1 MKNKLSFKS
10 TGKYSDENTLLR
22 AFKFSDLSN
31 SGFCNPENFLRAL
44 ARLGINIVNRDNVLD
59 YFNLYDYDRTGRI
72 NYKDFV
78 TEIFTPQE
86 MRRRKIMEEEKSE
99 PGEQKQIPQKKDKR
113 KYNLTSTGFR
123 QKIEQNLDDNEN
135 LIKKIRNEILS
146 LGVNILFDIQ
156 KTLNK
161 FDVDNSGRIDIDE
174 FNKLCSEYSINLIPD
189 EIKTVFTC
197 FDPSRTGKI
206 YYQDFLNI
214 IHGSLNDFR
223 QGLVDEL
230 YNKLNKNNRANLD
243 MKTVLSSFN
252 DKKAGQEASDEFKD
266 NFISHHDYFSNGKTD
281 VSYNEF
287 VNFFEV
293 VSTNFKED
301 AEFEKYLNDSFSQQD
316 GEVNKAEESNKNEE
330 QKEDEQKE
338 NENKEQAKEVLGS
351 IDKLRQIITQ
361 QGAKGVMNLLR
372 NLRNVDLA
380 GSNGVD
386 LDEFI
391 TVIQNVLKDSDGSFP
406 VKEIHNIF
414 NIYDIQEK
422 GIMEYK
428 TFLSD
433 LFKLKSMSKSRKSHL
448 EKIFEHLDFERK
460 QALDINE
467 LISLYKKPEASEP
480 NPVVPDLLETFVI
493 FHNIIRG
500 TRNPLVNLDDFIEYY
515 NYVNFLIPE
524 TKNDKL
530 FIDYTSDGW
539 RLNDKTLDERKNLA
553 DSKLKTLGK
562 QKNRDAKEKLIGNSK
577 TPYGTIK
584 DKINYNLN
592 EEEATIKTIKYNVN
606 SYEDI
611 MAHLRNNLVQRGPRG
626 LMSIRRT
633 FMLIDENSDKR
644 IQFSEFEKMFKR
656 YRFNLSQTEINNLFN
671 YFDKDGSGYID
682 YGEFIGGILGDLSK
696 FRKDIL
702 KQVFDKIDKDETG
715 TITVGQLREAYN
727 PKEHP
732 LVRQGKR
739 SEDEILGDFIDS
751 LEYHF
756 SLLNEKNDE
765 NVDVNDIKIDFD
777 DFCDFYKTISV
788 SIEDDKY
795 FEIMVMSEWGLKKDG
810 RTLYQRTWNQQDA

>member
-78 TEIFTPQE
+78 TEIFTPLE

-99 PGEQKQIPQKKDKR
+99 PGEQKQIPQKKEKR

-135 LIKKIRNEILS
+135 LIKKIRNEILC

-301 AEFEKYLNDSFSQQD
+301 AEFEKYLKNSFSLQD
-316 GEVNKAEESNKNEE
+316 EAANNTEESNKNED

-351 IDKLRQIITQ
+351 IDKLRQIMTQ

-480 NPVVPDLLETFVI
+480 NPVPDLLETFVI

-592 EEEATIKTIKYNVN
+592 EEEATIKYNVN

-702 KQVFDKIDKDETG
+702 KQVFDKLDKNETG

-777 DFCDFYKTISV
+777 EFCDFYKTISLSV
-788 SIEDDKY
+788 EDDKY

>member
-78 TEIFTPQE
+78 TEIFTPLE

-135 LIKKIRNEILS
+135 LIKKIRNEILC

-301 AEFEKYLNDSFSQQD
+301 AEFEKYLKNSFSLQD
-316 GEVNKAEESNKNEE
+316 EAANNTEESNKNED

-351 IDKLRQIITQ
+351 IDKLRQIMTQ

-480 NPVVPDLLETFVI
+480 NPVPDLLETFVI

-592 EEEATIKTIKYNVN
+592 EEEATIKYNVN

-611 MAHLRNNLVQRGPRG
+611 MDHLRNNLVQRGPRG

-777 DFCDFYKTISV
+777 EFCDFYKTISLSV
-788 SIEDDKY
+788 EDDKY

>member
-78 TEIFTPQE
+78 TEIFTPLE

-99 PGEQKQIPQKKDKR
+99 PGEQKQIPQKKEKR

-135 LIKKIRNEILS
+135 LIKKIRNEILC

-301 AEFEKYLNDSFSQQD
+301 AEFEKYLNDSFSEQK
-316 GEVNKAEESNKNEE
+316 GEVNNNEENNKNED

-351 IDKLRQIITQ
+351 IDKLRQIMTQ

-433 LFKLKSMSKSRKSHL
+433 LFKLKSMPKSRKSHL

-467 LISLYKKPEASEP
+467 LISLYKKPDASEP
-480 NPVVPDLLETFVI
+480 NPVPDLLETFVI

-515 NYVNFLIPE
+515 NYINFLIPE

-539 RLNDKTLDERKNLA
+539 RLNDKTFDERKNLA
-553 DSKLKTLGK
+553 DNKIKTLGK

-592 EEEATIKTIKYNVN
+592 EEEATIKYNVN
-606 SYEDI
+606 SYEDL

-656 YRFNLSQTEINNLFN
+656 YRFNLSQVEINNLFN

-702 KQVFDKIDKDETG
+702 KQVFDKIDKNETG

>member
-78 TEIFTPQE
+78 TEIFTPLE

-99 PGEQKQIPQKKDKR
+99 PGEQKQIPQKKEKR

-135 LIKKIRNEILS
+135 LIKKIRNEILC

-214 IHGSLNDFR
+214 IHGSLNEFR
-223 QGLVDEL
+223 QGLVGEL
-230 YNKLNKNNRANLD
+230 FHKLNKNNRANLD

-266 NFISHHDYFSNGKTD
+266 NFISHHDYFSNGKPD

-301 AEFEKYLNDSFSQQD
+301 AEFEKYLNDSFSEQE
-316 GEVNKAEESNKNEE
+316 GEVNNTEESKNEE

-351 IDKLRQIITQ
+351 LDKLRQIITQ

-433 LFKLKSMSKSRKSHL
+433 LFKLKSMPKSRKSHL

-467 LISLYKKPEASEP
+467 LISLYKKPDASEP
-480 NPVVPDLLETFVI
+480 NPVPDLLETFVI

-539 RLNDKTLDERKNLA
+539 RLNDKTFDERKNLA
-553 DSKLKTLGK
+553 DNKIKTLGK

-592 EEEATIKTIKYNVN
+592 EEEATIKYNVN
-606 SYEDI
+606 SYEDL
-611 MAHLRNNLVQRGPRG
+611 MAHLKSNLVQRGPRG

-656 YRFNLSQTEINNLFN
+656 YRFNLSRVEINNLLN

-702 KQVFDKIDKDETG
+702 KQVFDKIDKNETG

-765 NVDVNDIKIDFD
+765 NVDVNEIKIDFD

-788 SIEDDKY
+788 SVEDDKY

>member
-78 TEIFTPQE
+78 TEIFTPLE

-99 PGEQKQIPQKKDKR
+99 PGEPKQIPQKKEKR

-135 LIKKIRNEILS
+135 LIKKIRNEILC

-223 QGLVDEL
+223 QGLVDKL
-230 YNKLNKNNRANLD
+230 FNKLNKNNRANLD
-243 MKTVLSSFN
+243 LKTVLSSFN

-266 NFISHHDYFSNGKTD
+266 NFISHHDYFSNGKPD

-293 VSTNFKED
+293 ISTNFKED
-301 AEFEKYLNDSFSQQD
+301 SEFEKYLNDSFSLQD
-316 GEVNKAEESNKNEE
+316 GEVNNTEESNRNEE

-406 VKEIHNIF
+406 VREIHNIF

-433 LFKLKSMSKSRKSHL
+433 LFKLKSMPKSRKNHL

-467 LISLYKKPEASEP
+467 LISLYKKPEPSEP
-480 NPVVPDLLETFVI
+480 NPVPDLLETFVI

-524 TKNDKL
+524 SKNDKL
-530 FIDYTSDGW
+530 FIDYTSEGW
-539 RLNDKTLDERKNLA
+539 RLNDKTFDERKNLA
-553 DSKLKTLGK
+553 DNKLKTLGK

-592 EEEATIKTIKYNVN
+592 EEEATIKYNVN
-606 SYEDI
+606 SYEDL

-656 YRFNLSQTEINNLFN
+656 YRFNLSQVEINNLFN

-756 SLLNEKNDE
+756 SLLNEKNEE

>member
-78 TEIFTPQE
+78 TEIFTPLE

-99 PGEQKQIPQKKDKR
+99 PGEQKQIPQKKEKR

-135 LIKKIRNEILS
+135 LIKKIRNEILC

-214 IHGSLNDFR
+214 IHGSLNDYR

-230 YNKLNKNNRANLD
+230 FNKLNKNNRANLD

-301 AEFEKYLNDSFSQQD
+301 AEFEKYLNDSFSEQE
-316 GEVNKAEESNKNEE
+316 GEVNNTEESKNEE

-351 IDKLRQIITQ
+351 LDKLRQIITQ

-391 TVIQNVLKDSDGSFP
+391 TVIQNILKDSDGSFP

-433 LFKLKSMSKSRKSHL
+433 LFKLKSMPKSRKSHL

-467 LISLYKKPEASEP
+467 LISLYKKPDASEP
-480 NPVVPDLLETFVI
+480 NPVPDLLETFVI

-539 RLNDKTLDERKNLA
+539 RLNDKTFDERKNLA
-553 DSKLKTLGK
+553 DNKLKTLGK

-592 EEEATIKTIKYNVN
+592 EEEATIKYNVN
-606 SYEDI
+606 SYEDL
-611 MAHLRNNLVQRGPRG
+611 MAHLKSNLVQRGPRG

-702 KQVFDKIDKDETG
+702 KQVFDKIDKNETG

>member
-78 TEIFTPQE
+78 TEIFTPLE

-161 FDVDNSGRIDIDE
+161 FDVDNSGRIDIEE

-214 IHGSLNDFR
+214 IHGSLNDYR

-230 YNKLNKNNRANLD
+230 FNKLNKNNRANLD
-243 MKTVLSSFN
+243 LKTVLSSFN

-266 NFISHHDYFSNGKTD
+266 NFISHHDYFSNGKPD

-301 AEFEKYLNDSFSQQD
+301 AEFEKYLNDSFSEQK
-316 GEVNKAEESNKNEE
+316 GEVNNTEESNKNEE

-338 NENKEQAKEVLGS
+338 NENKNKEQAKEVLGS
-351 IDKLRQIITQ
+351 LDKLRQIMTQ

-433 LFKLKSMSKSRKSHL
+433 LFKLKSMPKSRKSHL

-480 NPVVPDLLETFVI
+480 NPVPDLLETFVI

-530 FIDYTSDGW
+530 FIDYISDGW
-539 RLNDKTLDERKNLA
+539 RLNDKTFDERKNLA
-553 DSKLKTLGK
+553 DNKIKTLGK

-592 EEEATIKTIKYNVN
+592 EEEATIKYNVN
-606 SYEDI
+606 SYEDL
-611 MAHLRNNLVQRGPRG
+611 MAHLKSNLVQRGPRG

-644 IQFSEFEKMFKR
+644 IQYSEFEKMFKR
-656 YRFNLSQTEINNLFN
+656 YRFNLSQVEINNLFN

-702 KQVFDKIDKDETG
+702 KQVFDKIDKNETG

-765 NVDVNDIKIDFD
+765 NVDVNDINCF
-777 DFCDFYKTISV
+777 
-788 SIEDDKY
+788 
-795 FEIMVMSEWGLKKDG
+795 
-810 RTLYQRTWNQQDA
+810 

>member
-78 TEIFTPQE
+78 TEIFTPLE

-99 PGEQKQIPQKKDKR
+99 PGEQKQIPQKKEKR

-135 LIKKIRNEILS
+135 LIKKIRNEILC

-301 AEFEKYLNDSFSQQD
+301 AEFDKYLKNSFSLQD
-316 GEVNKAEESNKNEE
+316 EAANNTEESNKNED

-351 IDKLRQIITQ
+351 IDKLRQIMTQ

-480 NPVVPDLLETFVI
+480 NPVPDLLETFVI

-592 EEEATIKTIKYNVN
+592 EEEATIKYNVN

-777 DFCDFYKTISV
+777 EFCDFYKTISLSV
-788 SIEDDKY
+788 EDDKY

>member
-78 TEIFTPQE
+78 TEIFTPLE

-99 PGEQKQIPQKKDKR
+99 PGEPKQIPQKKEKR

-135 LIKKIRNEILS
+135 LIKKIRNEILC

-230 YNKLNKNNRANLD
+230 FNKLNKNNRANLD
-243 MKTVLSSFN
+243 LKTVLSSFN

-266 NFISHHDYFSNGKTD
+266 NFISHHDYFSNGKPD

-293 VSTNFKED
+293 ISTNFKED
-301 AEFEKYLNDSFSQQD
+301 SEFEKYLNDSFSLQD
-316 GEVNKAEESNKNEE
+316 GEVNNTEESNRNEE

-406 VKEIHNIF
+406 VREIHNIF

-433 LFKLKSMSKSRKSHL
+433 LFKLKSMPKSRKNHL

-467 LISLYKKPEASEP
+467 LISLYKKPEPSEP
-480 NPVVPDLLETFVI
+480 NPVPDLLETFVI

-524 TKNDKL
+524 SKNDKL
-530 FIDYTSDGW
+530 FIDYTSEGW
-539 RLNDKTLDERKNLA
+539 RLNDKTFDERKNLV
-553 DSKLKTLGK
+553 DNKLKTLGK

-592 EEEATIKTIKYNVN
+592 EEEATIKYNVN
-606 SYEDI
+606 SYEDL

-656 YRFNLSQTEINNLFN
+656 YRFNLSQVEINNLFN

-756 SLLNEKNDE
+756 SLLNEKNEE

>member
-78 TEIFTPQE
+78 TEIFTPLE
-86 MRRRKIMEEEKSE
+86 MRRRKIMEEEKPE
-99 PGEQKQIPQKKDKR
+99 PVESKQIPQKKEKR

-135 LIKKIRNEILS
+135 LIKKIRNEILC

-230 YNKLNKNNRANLD
+230 FNKLNKNNRVNLD

-266 NFISHHDYFSNGKTD
+266 NFISHHDYFSNGKPD

-293 VSTNFKED
+293 ISTNFKED
-301 AEFEKYLNDSFSQQD
+301 PEFEKYLNNSFSLQD
-316 GEVNKAEESNKNEE
+316 EEVNNADENNKNEE

-351 IDKLRQIITQ
+351 LDKLRQIVSQ

-433 LFKLKSMSKSRKSHL
+433 LFKLKSMSKSRKNHL

-480 NPVVPDLLETFVI
+480 NPVPDLLETFVI

-539 RLNDKTLDERKNLA
+539 RLNDKTFDERKNLA
-553 DSKLKTLGK
+553 DNKLKTLGK

-592 EEEATIKTIKYNVN
+592 EEEATIKYNVN
-606 SYEDI
+606 SYEDL

-656 YRFNLSQTEINNLFN
+656 YRFNLSQVEINNLFN

-715 TITVGQLREAYN
+715 TITVGQIREAYN

-756 SLLNEKNDE
+756 SLLNEKNEE

-777 DFCDFYKTISV
+777 DFCDFYKTISI

-795 FEIMVMSEWGLKKDG
+795 FEIMVMSVWGLKKDG

>member
-1 MKNKLSFKS
+1 M
-10 TGKYSDENTLLR
+10 G
-22 AFKFSDLSN
+22 
-31 SGFCNPENFLRAL
+31 PEA
-44 ARLGINIVNRDNVLD
+44 
-59 YFNLYDYDRTGRI
+59 T
-72 NYKDFV
+72 
-78 TEIFTPQE
+78 
-86 MRRRKIMEEEKSE
+86 
-99 PGEQKQIPQKKDKR
+99 
-113 KYNLTSTGFR
+113 
-123 QKIEQNLDDNEN
+123 DD
-135 LIKKIRNEILS
+135 
-146 LGVNILFDIQ
+146 
-156 KTLNK
+156 
-161 FDVDNSGRIDIDE
+161 
-174 FNKLCSEYSINLIPD
+174 
-189 EIKTVFTC
+189 
-197 FDPSRTGKI
+197 
-206 YYQDFLNI
+206 
-214 IHGSLNDFR
+214 
-223 QGLVDEL
+223 
-230 YNKLNKNNRANLD
+230 
-243 MKTVLSSFN
+243 
-252 DKKAGQEASDEFKD
+252 FKD
-266 NFISHHDYFSNGKTD
+266 NFISHHDFFGKGKTD
-281 VSYNEF
+281 VTYNEF

-293 VSTNFKED
+293 LSTNFKED
-301 AEFEKYLNDSFSQQD
+301 SEFEQYMNKAFNLPNEN
-316 GEVNKAEESNKNEE
+316 GEVNNEE
-330 QKEDEQKE
+330 QENTNEE
-338 NENKEQAKEVLGS
+338 NENKEIAKEILGS
-351 IDKLRQIITQ
+351 IDKLRQIITK
-361 QGAKGVMNLLR
+361 QGAKGIMNLLR

-433 LFKLKSMSKSRKSHL
+433 LFKLKSMPKSRKSHL

-467 LISLYKKPEASEP
+467 LISLYKKPDASEP
-480 NPVVPDLLETFVI
+480 NPVPDLLETFVI

-539 RLNDKTLDERKNLA
+539 RLNDKTFDERKNLA
-553 DSKLKTLGK
+553 DNKIKTLGK

-592 EEEATIKTIKYNVN
+592 EEEATIKYNVN
-606 SYEDI
+606 SYEDL

-656 YRFNLSQTEINNLFN
+656 YRFNLSQVEINNLFN

-702 KQVFDKIDKDETG
+702 KQVFEKIDKNETG

-777 DFCDFYKTISV
+777 EFCDFYKTISLSV
-788 SIEDDKY
+788 EDDKY

>member
-78 TEIFTPQE
+78 TEIFTPLE

-99 PGEQKQIPQKKDKR
+99 PGEQKQIPQKKEKR

-135 LIKKIRNEILS
+135 LIKKIRNEILC

-161 FDVDNSGRIDIDE
+161 FDVDNSGRIDIEE

-301 AEFEKYLNDSFSQQD
+301 AEFEKYLKNSFSLQD
-316 GEVNKAEESNKNEE
+316 EAANNTEESNKNED

-351 IDKLRQIITQ
+351 IDKLRQIMTQ

-480 NPVVPDLLETFVI
+480 NPVPDLLETFVI

-592 EEEATIKTIKYNVN
+592 EEEATIKYNVN

-777 DFCDFYKTISV
+777 EFCDFYKTISLSV
-788 SIEDDKY
+788 EDDKY

>member
-78 TEIFTPQE
+78 TEIFTPLE
-86 MRRRKIMEEEKSE
+86 MRRRKIMEGEKSE
-99 PGEQKQIPQKKDKR
+99 PSEQKQIPQKKDKR

-230 YNKLNKNNRANLD
+230 FNKLNKNNRANLD
-243 MKTVLSSFN
+243 MKTVLSSYN

-266 NFISHHDYFSNGKTD
+266 NFISHHDYFSNGKPD

-301 AEFEKYLNDSFSQQD
+301 AEFEKYLNDSFSEQE
-316 GEVNKAEESNKNEE
+316 GEVNNTEESNKNEE
-330 QKEDEQKE
+330 QKEDEKKE

-351 IDKLRQIITQ
+351 LDKLRQIITL

-391 TVIQNVLKDSDGSFP
+391 TVIQNVLKESDGSFP

-467 LISLYKKPEASEP
+467 LISLYKKPDASEP
-480 NPVVPDLLETFVI
+480 NPVPDLLETFVI

-539 RLNDKTLDERKNLA
+539 RLNDKTFDERKNLA
-553 DSKLKTLGK
+553 ENKIKTLGK

-592 EEEATIKTIKYNVN
+592 EEEATIKYNVN
-606 SYEDI
+606 SYEDL

-626 LMSIRRT
+626 LMAIRRT

-656 YRFNLSQTEINNLFN
+656 YRFNLSQVEINNLFN

-702 KQVFDKIDKDETG
+702 KQVFDKIDKNETG

-756 SLLNEKNDE
+756 SLLNEKSDDE
-765 NVDVNDIKIDFD
+765 NVDVNDVKIDFD
-777 DFCDFYKTISV
+777 DFCDFYKTISISV
-788 SIEDDKY
+788 EDDKY

>member
-78 TEIFTPQE
+78 TEIFTPLE

-135 LIKKIRNEILS
+135 LIKKIRNEILC

-301 AEFEKYLNDSFSQQD
+301 AEFEKYLKNSFSLQD
-316 GEVNKAEESNKNEE
+316 EAANNTEESNKNED

-351 IDKLRQIITQ
+351 IDKLRQIMTQ

-480 NPVVPDLLETFVI
+480 NPVPDLLETFVI

-515 NYVNFLIPE
+515 NYINFLIPE

-592 EEEATIKTIKYNVN
+592 EEEATIKYNVN

-777 DFCDFYKTISV
+777 EFCDFYKTISLSV
-788 SIEDDKY
+788 EDDKY

>member
-78 TEIFTPQE
+78 TEIFTPLE

-99 PGEQKQIPQKKDKR
+99 PGEQKQIPQKKEKR

-135 LIKKIRNEILS
+135 LIKKIRNEILC

-301 AEFEKYLNDSFSQQD
+301 AEFEKYLKNSFSLQD
-316 GEVNKAEESNKNEE
+316 EAANNTEESNKNED

-351 IDKLRQIITQ
+351 IDKLRQIMTQ

-480 NPVVPDLLETFVI
+480 NPVPDLLETFVI

-592 EEEATIKTIKYNVN
+592 EEEATIKYNVN

-777 DFCDFYKTISV
+777 EFCDFYKTISLSV
-788 SIEDDKY
+788 EDDKY